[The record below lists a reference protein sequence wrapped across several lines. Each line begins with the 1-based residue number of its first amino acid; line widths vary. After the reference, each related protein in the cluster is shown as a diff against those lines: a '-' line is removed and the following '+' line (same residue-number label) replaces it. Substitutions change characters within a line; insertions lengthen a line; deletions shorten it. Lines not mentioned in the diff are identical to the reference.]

1 MPRSIWSNNKPLIRL
16 TQHRWTGFPSVVLL
30 CIAFAFLTVSCKSK
44 KTLVKVNEP
53 EKAINVA
60 THAVVEGIN
69 KNQLQFKTFSGKAKS
84 SVAINKD
91 SYDAT
96 LNIRIRNGQ
105 AIWISITTLLGIEA
119 ARVLIT
125 PERFKVMNRLN
136 GTFIDR
142 PFNFIYQF
150 ASEELSFGN
159 LQSLLVGN
167 ILQQALQYPDAAEKN
182 SQGYALNGIVNNLS
196 FNIQT
201 NEAFKTVSNELRVND
216 GERAVTTTYA
226 DFERISEKP
235 IARSIYLTANS
246 EALKLALQLKYN
258 RIALDEAVETPFTIP
273 SKYKEIKEAP

>member
-16 TQHRWTGFPSVVLL
+16 TQHRWLGFPSVILL
-30 CIAFAFLTVSCKSK
+30 CITVAFLAVSCKSK
-44 KTLVKVNEP
+44 KALVKVNEP
-53 EKAINVA
+53 EKAVNVA
-60 THAVVEGIN
+60 TRAVIEGIN
-69 KNQLQFKTFSGKAKS
+69 NNQLQFKTFSGKAKS

-142 PFNFIYQF
+142 PFNFIYRF
-150 ASEELSFGN
+150 ASEELSFDN
-159 LQSLLVGN
+159 LQSLMVGN
-167 ILQQALQYPDAAEKN
+167 MLQQALQYPDAAEKN

-201 NEAFKTVSNELRVND
+201 NEAFKTVSNELRVNN
-216 GERAVTTTYA
+216 GERAVTTTYT

-246 EALKLALQLKYN
+246 EALTLALQLKYN